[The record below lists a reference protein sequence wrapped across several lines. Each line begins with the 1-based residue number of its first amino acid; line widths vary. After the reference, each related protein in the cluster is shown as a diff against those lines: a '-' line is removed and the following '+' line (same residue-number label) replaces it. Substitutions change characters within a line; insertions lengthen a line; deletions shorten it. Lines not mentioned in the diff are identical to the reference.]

1 MRDDNGDTRKHKR
14 TAITELEAIMNGAA
28 VRQAYLRHIDEQQA
42 WAGFN
47 APSPRAEPGARPKP
61 PGRPA
66 R

>member
-1 MRDDNGDTRKHKR
+1 MRDSHGDTRKHKR
-14 TAITELEAIMNGAA
+14 AAITELEEIMGSAA

-47 APSPRAEPGARPKP
+47 SQPPRVEPAARPKP
-61 PGRPA
+61 LRRPA